1 MTEPA
6 SKPLTPRAVAGAV
19 LQFSVSVVLIVWAIG
34 QLDLSSFASRLAN
47 LGWVPASLAFLSVLV
62 QAAAAAWRWQRI
74 NGRLGIV
81 QGYFWHWRIVMVS
94 AFFAQLLPSTLGGD
108 AYRIWTVARGS
119 ARGFSAALVSVI
131 CDRAIG
137 LACIL
142 ALIALALPLT
152 AWTIG
157 AGEAFW
163 SLLTL
168 VLGGLAVFGSLVAYG
183 KVPFGLSRL
192 RIADALMAPAV
203 ALKRILSAP
212 REFALQLVTGVLIH
226 AVSIVTMLLI
236 ALAVAVHLDP
246 VEAITLVPPVILF
259 SMLPISIAG
268 WGLREGAM
276 VAAFAMIG
284 RPAADAV
291 LLSVTFGLMYFGAGL
306 IGGVIWGLLRAP
318 ARRTGDAV

>member
-1 MTEPA
+1 
-6 SKPLTPRAVAGAV
+6 V
-19 LQFSVSVVLIVWAIG
+19 LA
-34 QLDLSSFASRLAN
+34 
-47 LGWVPASLAFLSVLV
+47 
-62 QAAAAAWRWQRI
+62 QAAAAAWRWRRI
-74 NGRLGIV
+74 NARLDIV
-81 QGYFWHWRIVMVS
+81 QGYVWHWRIVMVS

-142 ALIALALPLT
+142 ALIALTLPLT
-152 AWTIG
+152 AWRIG

>member
-1 MTEPA
+1 MTQTA
-6 SKPLTPRAVAGAV
+6 SKSLTPRAVAGAV
-19 LQFSVSVVLIVWAIG
+19 LQFSVSIVLIVWAVG
-34 QLDLSSFASRLAN
+34 QVDLSIVESRLKD
-47 LGWVPASLAFLSVLV
+47 LGWLPAILAFLSVLA
-62 QAAAAAWRWQRI
+62 QAAAAAWRWRRI
-74 NGRLGIV
+74 NARLDIV
-81 QGYFWHWRIVMVS
+81 QGYAWHWRIVMVS

-119 ARGFSAALVSVI
+119 ARGFSAAIVSII

-142 ALIALALPLT
+142 ALIALTLPLT
-152 AWTIG
+152 AWMIG

-163 SLLTL
+163 SLSVL

-183 KVPFGLSRL
+183 KVPFGLSWL

-212 REFALQLVTGVLIH
+212 REFVLQFVTGVMIH

-236 ALAVAVHLDP
+236 AIAVAVRLDP

-276 VAAFAMIG
+276 IAAFAMIG
-284 RPAADAV
+284 RPAGDAV

-306 IGGVIWGLLRAP
+306 IGGVIWGVFRAP
-318 ARRTGDAV
+318 ARRTGDVV